1 MQPMRILFYLLA
13 TVIGLALLIVLIP
26 LIILILLTMTLPLAG
41 KILRQVRIIA
51 GKEASSHL

>member
-1 MQPMRILFYLLA
+1 MADLAGSATERKFFTVLELLL
-13 TVIGLALLIVLIP
+13 TIV
-26 LIILILLTMTLPLAG
+26 IILILLTMTLPLAG